1 MTPWWPRPQPAS
13 DLLSA
18 VCGSRERESWGYQ
31 EAKARAVYH
40 LRVVGMADT
49 GRGPDRVTG
58 TGPSPPVTKT
68 EARELQVH
76 EYESRQ
82 PGSRRLHSDL
92 EPPQAPSQQRRR
104 PEPRRGP
111 SRGPARWRR
120 LACGV
125 SGPTPDSESETAP
138 RRRLGAEMP
147 SETVTW
153 RRRQHLLKC
162 QVPASVSAAAAAESL
177 TQAGPD
183 PNIRGPGRGSGHDLA
198 VTARGTGSR

>member
-125 SGPTPDSESETAP
+125 SGPTPESETAP